1 LIISEDLEFFG
12 FTLECPALIIVFRTI
27 YFIFIQ
33 IHVSM
38 ERIMGVLAPVVI
50 MTAVFIL
57 NAYLPARQVA
67 GYITKPGTSEKM
79 KYRINGILVFF
90 VVVATWFLLGRT
102 GIVPYDYL
110 YNYRWY
116 GLAGACILGL
126 IFTLV
131 LVLPRRAVRTSFAA
145 DLFLGRVENLQ
156 VLNGRVDIKMWLYLA
171 GAIMLELN
179 VLSFTSW
186 HLIQYGDA
194 ASPGI
199 ILSAVLLTYFVTEY
213 LLFEE
218 VHLYTYDLFAERIGF
233 KLGWGCIVFYPYFYP
248 IALWST
254 VELPDPHTP
263 LWLLLIFTFIFFSG
277 WILARGANM
286 QKFFFKRDPQRPFL
300 GIMPESIGDGNKRLL
315 VNGFW
320 GISRHVNYLGEIL
333 MASGI
338 ILCTGYPGLIW
349 PWLYPLYYVLL
360 LFTRQHD
367 DDRRCAAKYGELW
380 AKYKKRVP
388 WRIIPHIW

>member
-1 LIISEDLEFFG
+1 
-12 FTLECPALIIVFRTI
+12 
-27 YFIFIQ
+27 
-33 IHVSM
+33 M
-38 ERIMGVLAPVVI
+38 ERTLGVLAPVVI
-50 MTAVFIL
+50 MAVVFIL
-57 NAYLPARQVA
+57 NAILPARRVT
-67 GYITKPGTSEKM
+67 GYITRPGSSEKM
-79 KYRINGILVFF
+79 NYRINGILVFI
-90 VVVATWFLLGRT
+90 VVVGLWFLLGIT
-102 GIVPYDYL
+102 ATVPFDYL
-110 YNYRWY
+110 YNYRWH

-126 IFTLV
+126 VFTLV
-131 LVLPRRAVRTSFAA
+131 LVLPRKAVRKSFAA

-156 VLNGRVDIKMWLYLA
+156 VLNGRIDIKMWLYLA

-179 VLSFTSW
+179 VLSFTAY
-186 HLIQYGDA
+186 HLMLYGDA

-199 ILSAVLLTYFVTEY
+199 ILSASLMTYFLVEY
-213 LLFEE
+213 LIFEE

-254 VELPDPHTP
+254 VELPDPNTP
-263 LWLLLIFTFIFFSG
+263 SWLLFIFTLIFFSG

-300 GIMPESIGDGNKRLL
+300 GIMPESIADGNKKLL

-338 ILCTGYPGLIW
+338 ILCTGYPGLFW

-360 LFTRQHD
+360 LFARQHD
-367 DDRRCAAKYGELW
+367 DDRRCSAKYGELW
-380 AKYKKRVP
+380 SVYKKKVP
-388 WRIIPHIW
+388 WRIIPRIW

>member
-1 LIISEDLEFFG
+1 M
-12 FTLECPALIIVFRTI
+12 VFSPI

-33 IHVSM
+33 IHESM
-38 ERIMGVLAPVVI
+38 ERIMGILAPVVI
-50 MTAVFIL
+50 MAVVFIL
-57 NAYLPARQVA
+57 NAYLPARRVK
-67 GYITKPGTSEKM
+67 GYITRPGSSEKM
-79 KYRINGILVFF
+79 TYRINGILVFF
-90 VVVATWFLLGRT
+90 VVVGLWFLLGITR
-102 GIVPYDYL
+102 IVPFDHL

-126 IFTLV
+126 IFTLA
-131 LVLPRRAVRTSFAA
+131 LVLPRKAVRKSFAA

-179 VLSFTSW
+179 VLSFTAF

-213 LLFEE
+213 LIFEE

-254 VELPDPHTP
+254 VALPDPQTP
-263 LWLLLIFTFIFFSG
+263 AWLLVFYAVIFFSG
-277 WILARGANM
+277 WMLARGANM
-286 QKFFFKRDPQRPFL
+286 QKFFFKREPQRPFL
-300 GIMPESIGDGNKRLL
+300 GIMPESITDGNKRLL

-320 GISRHVNYLGEIL
+320 GISRHINYLGEIL

-367 DDRRCAAKYGELW
+367 DDRRCSAKYGELW
-380 AKYKKRVP
+380 GAYKKRVP
-388 WRIIPHIW
+388 WRIIPHFW